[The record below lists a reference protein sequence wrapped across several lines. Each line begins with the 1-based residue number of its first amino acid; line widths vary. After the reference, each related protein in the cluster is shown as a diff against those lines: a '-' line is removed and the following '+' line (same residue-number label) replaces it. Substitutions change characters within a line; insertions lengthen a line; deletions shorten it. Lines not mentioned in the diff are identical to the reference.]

1 MQGKI
6 RHMKTTVDA
15 VYADGIL
22 RPLTALNLPENSTVR
37 LVVETADEKG
47 SDEPDAERMQWMQQ
61 SERSLMKVWNNPEDD
76 VYNALLSK

>member
-1 MQGKI
+1 
-6 RHMKTTVDA
+6 MKTTVDA

-37 LVVETADEKG
+37 LVVETDDEKG